1 MNLACCC
8 TEHGLTLAAALS
20 TFLQALIHGLNRH
33 YYSLAI
39 NYRKTPLEE
48 RMLGN
53 LQASCF
59 CTFSLRHEALNVGSA
74 HTSKLLE
81 ERMLGKLLWCLLLH
95 SVEQCAGLCGCCMW
109 LGAGGGTP
117 VEGPCRHFFAV
128 AATFRGA
135 MLVLDA
141 CRIVMGASSFALLP
155 HMLQKH
161 TWTKGLSL
169 RNFEDHAKANAKLV
183 EEIRELSSEF

>member
-53 LQASCF
+53 LQASTGCCCCARLF
-59 CTFSLRHEALNVGSA
+59 RGGGM
-74 HTSKLLE
+74 E
-81 ERMLGKLLWCLLLH
+81 ERMLGNLQARGVACRDERGAALWCL
-95 SVEQCAGLCGCCMW
+95 GL
-109 LGAGGGTP
+109 
-117 VEGPCRHFFAV
+117 V
-128 AATFRGA
+128 
-135 MLVLDA
+135 
-141 CRIVMGASSFALLP
+141 
-155 HMLQKH
+155 
-161 TWTKGLSL
+161 
-169 RNFEDHAKANAKLV
+169 
-183 EEIRELSSEF
+183 